1 MTHNHQQPD
10 RQHNLLADLPQQ
22 TNVGVY
28 AGVATEQIN
37 QNHQHMQTDDGIAF
51 AKQLGWTDEH
61 IMLFNQDFIPSDR
74 LDIDKREGLNALVG
88 CIERDEIKAVIVS
101 DEIRLFR
108 DATGIHV
115 NLFIRLCQEHTV
127 FVITRQTIYDFSN
140 PQLVK
145 LFRSQCENG

>member
-1 MTHNHQQPD
+1 MTHSHQQLD
-10 RQHNLLADLPQQ
+10 QQHNLLADLPQQ

-28 AGVATEQIN
+28 ARAEQIN
-37 QNHQHMQTDDGIAF
+37 QNHQHRQTDDDIAL

-61 IMLFNQDFIPSDR
+61 IMLFTQDFITSGR
-74 LDIDKREGLNALVG
+74 LDIGKREGLNALVG

-101 DEIRLFR
+101 DETLLFP
-108 DATGIHV
+108 DATGIPV
-115 NLFIRLCQEHTV
+115 NLFIHLCQEHSV

-145 LFRSQCENG
+145 LFRSQCEKG